1 MGNIYTGSNSG
12 KAGLEVS
19 DIADGGSVDAF
30 GITKINVS
38 DGTVTNNGNGV
49 ITLTTGGGGGGGSGT
64 VTSVEVA
71 GGTTGLSTSGGPI
84 TTNGTITIS
93 GTLNVANGGTGATD
107 AATARTNLGAG
118 TMSGFTV
125 AGDSGGN
132 RNIVDS
138 DTLSLLGG
146 TAISSATSATDT
158 VTFNLD
164 DTAVTAATYTNAT
177 VVVDAQGRITSAS
190 SGTAPATGTGVANQV
205 AFWSGASTLTG
216 NAGLTFD
223 PTGGAEIFQVAGTEP
238 KLIVTDD
245 TSTAVIVLD
254 PSVPDGTGGV
264 AMTWGIQGSSANNEL
279 YMKIGAFSGA
289 NNLETKNRDFRF
301 FGATGNLL
309 TMDESAL
316 NTAIGGI
323 FGLSNGSDPLPLP
336 TRTLDVGKEDSA
348 TNTVLNILGLTRQS
362 SNNPAVGIGVG
373 MDFVVETSTNNNEI
387 GATIQAITTN
397 VGSGTEAFDF
407 TFNLM
412 AGGAT
417 AAEKLKI
424 ASTGAITFNQAY
436 TFPVADGNASEFL
449 QTDGAGN
456 LSFAAGGGGGT
467 PAGSNTEI
475 QFNNSG
481 AFGAS
486 SRLTFNSGTN
496 ALTAGSSLGGT
507 PVNFVQDAG
516 DATFGATV
524 AGGLITSNQTQISL
538 GFGTGFALANEIHGI
553 KLQPTDYQVKTG
565 KTTTQSFGQTQN
577 TITGLGVGAQVVDC
591 YPSQGGLIVV
601 IGVATAITVNLALGQ
616 FAAPLA
622 AYDSGALPQ
631 QPPVGTAP
639 PNTSNLAGYGTWQV
653 GDQVT
658 VLANLN
664 LGQTPNITVR
674 SYNSIQN
681 GSLGVTPSTAATSV
695 PTDDPSTATKIN
707 GVLSDTVS
715 GGGKAINN
723 NYTAT
728 TFILCLD
735 QASTLGVSWVAIG

>member
-1 MGNIYTGSNSG
+1 M
-12 KAGLEVS
+12 
-19 DIADGGSVDAF
+19 
-30 GITKINVS
+30 
-38 DGTVTNNGNGV
+38 
-49 ITLTTGGGGGGGSGT
+49 
-64 VTSVEVA
+64 
-71 GGTTGLSTSGGPI
+71 
-84 TTNGTITIS
+84 
-93 GTLNVANGGTGATD
+93 
-107 AATARTNLGAG
+107 
-118 TMSGFTV
+118 
-125 AGDSGGN
+125 
-132 RNIVDS
+132 
-138 DTLSLLGG
+138 
-146 TAISSATSATDT
+146 
-158 VTFNLD
+158 
-164 DTAVTAATYTNAT
+164 
-177 VVVDAQGRITSAS
+177 
-190 SGTAPATGTGVANQV
+190 
-205 AFWSGASTLTG
+205 
-216 NAGLTFD
+216 
-223 PTGGAEIFQVAGTEP
+223 
-238 KLIVTDD
+238 TDD

-336 TRTLDVGKEDSA
+336 TRTLDVGKEDA
-348 TNTVLNILGLTRQS
+348 TTNTVLNILGLTRQS

-436 TFPVADGNASEFL
+436 TFPVADGNTNEFL

-467 PAGSNTEI
+467 PAGSTTEI
-475 QFNNSG
+475 QFNNAG

-486 SRLTFNSGTN
+486 SSLTLNTATSPP
-496 ALTAGSSLGGT
+496 LLSAGSALGGVATQFKQNAGLTSST
-507 PVNFVQDAG
+507 PPFT
-516 DATFGATV
+516 ATN
-524 AGGLITSNQTQISL
+524 GGSIASTQSEISL
-538 GFGTGFALANEIHGI
+538 GFNSGVPLANEIHGL

-577 TITGLGVGAQVVDC
+577 TIQGLGGGAQVVDC

-601 IGVATAITVNLALGQ
+601 IGAATAITVNLVLGQ
-616 FAAPLA
+616 FAAPLSS
-622 AYDSGALPQ
+622 YDSGAFPQ

-639 PNTSNLAGYGTWQV
+639 ANTSNLAGYGTWQV

-658 VLANLN
+658 VLANLTFG
-664 LGQTPNITVR
+664 LTPNITVR
-674 SYNSIQN
+674 SYNSLQD
-681 GSLGVTPSTAATSV
+681 GSIGVPSTAATAV
-695 PTDDPSTATKIN
+695 PADDPSRATKIN
-707 GVLSDTVS
+707 GVDSDTA
-715 GGGKAINN
+715 GGGGQTLTT
-723 NYTAT
+723 NYTAK

-735 QASTLGVSWVAIG
+735 QTDPLGVSWVAIG